1 MPESNLFDLHKQQ
14 AQRQAEA
21 LGATALN
28 GAEAFACSKGKRIPR
43 DPERARL
50 LDGDEFTVPENESS
64 DQWLALPFS
73 KGGDPITRLVA
84 HVKRGDAIVPIEVF
98 IGTLLKSAT
107 KTDGTVARST
117 VLFKDSTNLADKA
130 LACIDPTDVWRLCFG
145 KTFKVS
151 NATEHNVRSIRNGQ
165 PSSRHTYTYTF
176 TEV

>member
-1 MPESNLFDLHKQQ
+1 MADSNLFDLHLKQ
-14 AQRQAEA
+14 AERQAEA
-21 LGATALN
+21 FGGTVLN
-28 GAEAFACSKGKRIPR
+28 GSAAFECSKGKRIPR

-50 LDGDEFTVPENESS
+50 LDGDEFTVPDNESNS
-64 DQWLALPFS
+64 DWLALPLS
-73 KGGDPITRLVA
+73 KGGDPITRLLA
-84 HVKRGDAIVPIEVF
+84 RVKRGENIVPIEIF

-117 VLFKDSTNLADKA
+117 VLFKDGTNLADKA

-145 KTFKVS
+145 KRFRVS

-165 PSSRHTYTYTF
+165 PSSRHTYTYVF